1 MKTAL
6 ISFRDIRLNYDSEA
20 EESLVWAFN
29 AGGIHIDDIT
39 VLSVKD
45 DLGFSKRFAELEP
58 IYDNIVILCSNETTF
73 DVKGFIAKKLGVG
86 LKENVN
92 ARKFIEEY
100 NEKTGG
106 TGGSEYALLPEGS
119 TVIPNFSGIF
129 QGFLAE
135 GDYTVTLLPNEPAA
149 FGAMCVNYIL
159 PYFEKK
165 YKIRYDRIT
174 LKLFGVKKGELEPVL
189 REAQK
194 IAKNKIG
201 YNTEY
206 RYGDVR
212 LNLVYDNNT
221 PKMLADDAVRHIVS
235 TFRERIYAE
244 EDFSLEK
251 CLFDLLSMH
260 RKKISFAESF
270 TGGRLAAALITV
282 PGASEVL
289 NEGVT
294 AYSNRAK
301 VRRLNV
307 KEETLKEFGAV
318 SSQTAFQMAAGLLED
333 PETDIAVST
342 TGLAGPKSDD
352 SKKPVGLAYIAV
364 GGRSGIHVHKMNFS
378 GNREE
383 ITETAKNTALLY
395 AIAYIREGGL

>member
-1 MKTAL
+1 MMEQDGFKNYCVLKTFGVRRSEVQPFLSSGSVSVDFSEDCLDGTIL
-6 ISFRDIRLNYDSEA
+6 IVNGEGDEVEFQAAVDKLKGAFSDKIYADEDV
-20 EESLVWAFN
+20 SL
-29 AGGIHIDDIT
+29 
-39 VLSVKD
+39 
-45 DLGFSKRFAELEP
+45 
-58 IYDNIVILCSNETTF
+58 
-73 DVKGFIAKKLGVG
+73 AKKLVEVCR
-86 LKENVN
+86 ENAVRL
-92 ARKFIEEY
+92 AVAESL
-100 NEKTGG
+100 TGG
-106 TGGSEYALLPEGS
+106 MICS
-119 TVIPNFSGIF
+119 
-129 QGFLAE
+129 
-135 GDYTVTLLPNEPAA
+135 
-149 FGAMCVNYIL
+149 
-159 PYFEKK
+159 
-165 YKIRYDRIT
+165 
-174 LKLFGVKKGELEPVL
+174 
-189 REAQK
+189 
-194 IAKNKIG
+194 
-201 YNTEY
+201 
-206 RYGDVR
+206 R
-212 LNLVYDNNT
+212 LVD
-221 PKMLADDAVRHIVS
+221 
-235 TFRERIYAE
+235 
-244 EDFSLEK
+244 
-251 CLFDLLSMH
+251 
-260 RKKISFAESF
+260 
-270 TGGRLAAALITV
+270 V